1 MDAYTTRIKST
12 AELLVKETFPQ
23 KALELDD
30 LVNSDVLNT
39 SNICKVFQESDL
51 PKAEDFL
58 PVGMV
63 LRDSENQE
71 KENLDE
77 LVHAVAKKRKTDK
90 YEDKEISGSK
100 VIMFPNGSIQTNS
113 RISELIK
120 IVKPFMIHFLDSS
133 ATLKLWIQ
141 ILIPQVEDFK
151 AELSLQIQED
161 SLAEIRAIEAE
172 VANYLDHMYKYYA
185 VRAKLV
191 SKYAKYPHVCDTKQS
206 ICELDEKMFMT
217 VRLIAL
223 ELRNHYTSVH
233 DILTKN
239 LEKIKKPRQDVSHSM
254 Y

>member
-1 MDAYTTRIKST
+1 MEAYTTRIKTT
-12 AELLVKETFPQ
+12 AEALVKDTFPQ

-30 LVNSDVLNT
+30 LVNSDQLNT
-39 SNICKVFQESDL
+39 LNICKVFQESDL
-51 PKAEDFL
+51 PKVEDFL
-58 PVGMV
+58 PTGMV
-63 LRDSENQE
+63 LRDNDNLE

-77 LVHAVAKKRKTDK
+77 LVNTVAKKRKTDK
-90 YEDKEISGSK
+90 TEDISGSK
-100 VIMFPNGSIQTNS
+100 VIMFPSGAIQTNQ
-113 RISELIK
+113 RISDLIK
-120 IVKPFMIHFLDSS
+120 IVKPFIIHFLDAS

-217 VRLIAL
+217 LRLVAL

-239 LEKIKKPRQDVSHSM
+239 LEKIKKPRQDMTHSM